1 MANLHFNDYTFVLS
15 ASTKDEVF
23 DDLVSKFPNINFERQ
38 DLELNYNQR
47 VDAFFLS
54 NGIKKYE
61 VGNLKFETINE
72 KTSIKTTE
80 TTNNAPFA
88 LITVTRENMF
98 SVNSPKLK
106 EEVIAILD
114 YLEEQ
119 HNIKMDVSFM
129 QHRVGG
135 GYLDVFFDSQSLKKI
150 TLNSNIGHQEA
161 KRTGQSVFWGKQ
173 LDQEKFNTL
182 IEVLNIQKE
191 LLLKTQ
197 LLKNII
203 HLVGL
208 QAIEEQYE
216 FYKEHET
223 TIKATHTIN
232 NIETRI
238 SRGETAKSIYAD
250 IHREIF
256 STSNI
261 SSDTRRISL
270 FETLVNKNKDFIDF
284 PGSLKDFVTF
294 YIENPASSPTL
305 ERYIDFIKDFSIEK
319 VNKEIR
325 SKSDLGNFFANV
337 LNLSSQ
343 NNQIIVPQGLK
354 LSETELETSL
364 STTPGITQ
372 NISILSNNT
381 SELESRNFGSVE
393 LVTKAKTEQEISENF
408 DLFYQLGRSYDAEQK
423 QYYDISDLELS
434 TSEAKTLLSGLNG
447 FIVAKAGFGSK
458 VKLSSIKLGADKELC
473 LTHSK
478 AEKTIDTKVFNSINA
493 SLGNIHN
500 RYLLDKLLNISSVSL
515 KSDFLSIEDKS
526 AKIMRLEHELAT
538 NQKYYLDVVNSLT
551 RNDARI
557 DIIPF
562 HTTSIN
568 NGKIKSSPRSIP
580 QGDDA
585 SLTDE
590 EKINKYVYL
599 EAYKQKGYDLE
610 NLDNNPPVYNA
621 AFGGDGCVKNL
632 GYPLKID
639 LSSDKKKEI
648 FYNLC
653 VKALDNYSSIAESS
667 DELKTKQFNQITN
680 LLSND
685 KTYSAMLNLTSIIDS
700 TENVTRIIPFE
711 FYGVLNKDNELLGH
725 INVPASFVYNEML
738 QEKLVS
744 LENDRLKVIPTDFN
758 KKKKLINNQLA
769 YFNSFRDYLESNNI
783 ISRKE
788 LNAILSNIFSKGKIT
803 PKEIFQL
810 NYNSSEEMKKIYTIS
825 KAYLDSILTLPN
837 LESTNKKIYGSKF
850 FKDLDTSKKQEI
862 VNAIDAIYA
871 QNNKKALSNQFLELE
886 RIVEDNKFYKR
897 AEEAIVKYKD
907 GLELIKNT
915 TKIVAHSILFNA
927 HHLMLVNRSAQIENA
942 KKELLSVAKEE
953 FSDNYLDKTIGDI
966 APEKLPQ
973 AVINT
978 LLANKDK
985 TIADVASSM
994 TRQANDEIQ
1003 KAFDGNRIKLL
1014 FLNKLKEHQYFSP
1027 EAILSAGVKRADL
1040 NFAPRSGKTRTALN
1054 VLYALGD
1061 KNPSN
1066 FYIQNGNA
1074 TDIVGQLVQ
1083 TFPEILH
1090 TVNLKGI
1097 SDKIDF
1103 IDPKFQKEYTSEI
1116 GVLNIPNIIKKFLQS
1131 EKDDQRK
1138 GEYALK
1144 DEFPFV
1150 ALSFISYFKN
1160 KSRSEIKDLIN
1171 TQLPQRPFLE
1181 IYLDL
1186 LNTER
1191 NNRKINEKDV
1201 FNHNMAAVYAYYLD
1215 YIARNGYIDIADYN
1229 KIRTAIGN
1237 AYEKILEDRRKIAN
1251 KDLRINIVSKNN
1263 MQTMLPGEEL
1273 LMNIG
1278 EAAKLQS
1285 INYLDKYFLSS
1296 GSKDIKFNTSVERIY
1311 SFSNEETCEKLA
1323 KLYKDAKDTIDFI
1336 PNSSLKKLSDNN
1348 EIIVFPFDRKSK
1360 KGDAHI
1366 LISNKFNEIRDEF
1379 IKACKEITHTT
1390 LGEAHKNEISVQ
1402 DLSRVIENSF
1412 NDFEGIKSNIIK
1424 SSEFDHDKL
1433 GNYMGTINDVMANNK
1448 EAVGI
1453 IIRVGEFLE
1462 SQIATTKLAVKKNL
1476 DENKAIFDRALPLL
1490 NVVNYDELI
1499 SQLHEGLDGLK
1510 NSFALRHNKEI
1521 LLSAYKDFLFPAINS
1536 NSNTI
1541 GRRKDYQLL
1550 LDKYTNNSSNANTQS
1565 LRLNYKQNS
1574 DFILMPS
1581 KFSKYGLS
1589 IVSAKPQGLKFNPEK
1604 QELFESVQLNKNII
1618 TVDFIKNNNQS
1629 WETKI
1634 SLDTKES
1641 IKLRASDQAKILST
1655 KSNTFT
1661 LQNGKNASINIIDE
1675 SHKNQGEDTLSN
1687 IGLQNA
1693 ILNSNISVEISATK
1707 KENLQS
1713 VFSIREIPD
1722 LLSSI
1727 IYLAT
1732 TLPEINDLVTK
1743 DAFISATD
1751 HDRHAKFDPFL
1762 VRANRVLPALC
1773 GQLEEFMARRNEAID
1788 TSSYEE
1794 ILNDKDKL
1802 RTDGGILS
1810 GINRAFETIISALS
1824 KKYIE
1829 DDIKKF
1835 KEVDSIDLADIS
1847 FVQEYFPNLA
1857 DKENIL
1863 LCSNASIL
1871 AENFRAKSEADKLK
1885 ITKSPDTLYD
1895 VKIDKDTYIYNN
1907 KFAIASLYAKKYF
1920 VQNKANKFI
1929 STINGLVD
1937 ALKISLIKVKI
1948 EDDEADDIKKEKR
1961 LFNKLVGE
1969 NLKGFQNL
1977 IDYYGFDM
1985 SIKDFIVM
1993 ENKDDKETSGLEMI
2007 KEAAINGG
2015 LPDVVINANKNK
2027 EKLLLKYNIAKEV
2040 FLPKI
2045 LPYINNEKKIEL
2057 HSENGFDTQ
2066 MGFNLAINK
2075 NFIKQNLTNLLIKPD
2090 FSIVD
2095 GTNNK
2100 KINLSLQITF
2110 DYDMVKEMLP
2120 NVSKYL
2126 LDDNDGNV
2134 LYKEKV
2140 SAGNYDTFYSFYTL
2154 VNKGAKDLI
2163 EEQLQKGYKFPLFTD
2178 KIGSSLLSSLLVLET
2193 MIKTNSDNEN
2203 KSILLFSE
2211 NQQVISAIN
2220 KINLEEI
2227 RDNHNIS
2234 FKLITEKNKLQDE
2247 INKFHSMDADPD
2259 VIISN
2264 RKATA
2269 EGMQF
2274 RSYHPE
2280 AYSLYIDGQEVR
2292 NNFAAFIQSA
2302 SRTDS
2307 PEARDLF
2314 AKHYGKNEKFVQRLN
2329 VSFKKYDLVL
2339 EKRDGFFKQ
2348 TDIIDKMQN
2357 IFEDGKL
2364 DNDAM
2369 QQISN
2374 LAYSYN
2380 KNTVAVIIPKE
2391 ASRIPYL
2398 LKAYS
2403 DSYLSSP
2410 KMDEDYVKMS
2420 LAAVYK
2426 LETKSLS
2433 ENIINN
2439 KFGIKQDKNE
2449 ENKNTIGAKI

>member
-1 MANLHFNDYTFVLS
+1 MANLHFNDYTFILS
-15 ASTKDEVF
+15 TNTKDEVF
-23 DDLVSKFPNINFERQ
+23 DDLASKFPDINFERQ
-38 DLELNYNQR
+38 DLELNYDQR

-54 NGIKKYE
+54 GGIKRFE
-61 VGNLKFETINE
+61 VGNLKFETIND

-98 SVNSPKLK
+98 SVNAPKLK
-106 EEVIAILD
+106 EEVITILD
-114 YLEEQ
+114 YLEE
-119 HNIKMDVSFM
+119 HHDIKMDVSFM

-135 GYLDVFFDSQSLKKI
+135 GYLDVFFDSRSLKSI
-150 TLNSNIGHQEA
+150 TINSNIDHKEA
-161 KRTGQSVFWGKQ
+161 KKMGQSLFLGKQ

-182 IEVLNIQKE
+182 IEVLNVQKE

-197 LLKNII
+197 LLKNLI
-203 HLVGL
+203 HLIGL

-216 FYKEHET
+216 FYQKNRDIINST
-223 TIKATHTIN
+223 STIN
-232 NIETRI
+232 SIEARLLK
-238 SRGETAKSIYAD
+238 GETAKSIYAD
-250 IHREIF
+250 IHRAIY

-261 SSDTRRISL
+261 SSHTRRVSL
-270 FETLVNKNKDFIDF
+270 FETLVNKNKDLIDF

-294 YIENPASSPTL
+294 YIENPTSSPAL
-305 ERYIDFIKDFSIEK
+305 ERYIDFIRDFSIEK
-319 VNKEIR
+319 VNEEIR
-325 SKSDLGNFFANV
+325 SKSDLGNFFTNV
-337 LNLSSQ
+337 LNLFSQ
-343 NNQIIVPQGLK
+343 NNQIIIPQGLK
-354 LSETELETSL
+354 LSEAELEASL
-364 STTPGITQ
+364 SATPGITQ

-381 SELESRNFGSVE
+381 SELESGNFGSIE
-393 LVTKAKTEQEISENF
+393 LVTKPKTEQEISENF
-408 DLFYQLGRSYDAEQK
+408 DLFYQLGRSSDAEQK
-423 QYYDISDLELS
+423 QYYDISDLVLS
-434 TSEAKTLLSGLNG
+434 ASEVKTLMAKLNG
-447 FIVAKAGFGSK
+447 FIV
-458 VKLSSIKLGADKELC
+458 VKSGLSSTFKLTGIKLGANKELFFS
-473 LTHSK
+473 HQD
-478 AEKTIDTKVFNSINA
+478 AESVPEGKIFNTINDF
-493 SLGNIHN
+493 LGNIHN
-500 RYLLDKLLNISSVSL
+500 RHLLDKLLNISAVSL
-515 KSDFLSIEDKS
+515 KSDFLHIENKA
-526 AKIMRLEHELAT
+526 AKLIRLEQELAT
-538 NQKYYLDVVNSLT
+538 NQKYFLDVVNTLT

-562 HTTSIN
+562 HATSIN
-568 NGKIKSSPRSIP
+568 NGQIKSSPRSIP

-585 SLTDE
+585 SLTAE

-610 NLDNNPPVYNA
+610 DLNNNPPVYNA

-639 LSSDKKKEI
+639 LSNDKKKEI

-653 VKALDNYSSIAESS
+653 MRALDNYSAIAESP
-667 DELKTKQFNQITN
+667 DELKTKQMNQLTN
-680 LLSND
+680 LLSNN

-725 INVPASFVYNEML
+725 INIPASFIYNEML

-758 KKKKLINNQLA
+758 KKKKLINNQLG
-769 YFNSFRDYLESNNI
+769 YFNSFRDYLENNNI
-783 ISRKE
+783 ISKKD
-788 LNAILSNIFSKGKIT
+788 LNAILNSVFAKGKIT
-803 PKEIFQL
+803 PKEILQA
-810 NYNSSEEMKKIYTIS
+810 NYNSSDEMKKIYAIS
-825 KAYLDSILTLPN
+825 KAYLDSILVLPD
-837 LESTNKKIYGSKF
+837 LESTNKKIYGAKY
-850 FKDLDTSKKQEI
+850 FKDLNVDKRQKIINT
-862 VNAIDAIYA
+862 IDAIYA
-871 QNNKKALSNQFLELE
+871 QNNKKALSGQFLELE
-886 RIVEDNKFYKR
+886 RVIGDNKFYKR

-907 GLELIKNT
+907 GLDLMRNA

-927 HHLMLVNRSAQIENA
+927 HHLLLLNRSAQIDNA
-942 KKELLSVAKEE
+942 KKMLLSVAKNELG
-953 FSDNYLDKTIGDI
+953 DNYLNTTVSKIDP
-966 APEKLPQ
+966 AKLPQ
-973 AVINT
+973 AIANT
-978 LLANKDK
+978 LLANQDK
-985 TIADVASSM
+985 TISEIVSSM
-994 TRQANDEIQ
+994 ARQANDEIQ

-1027 EAILSAGVKRADL
+1027 EAILSAGVKSADL

-1054 VLYALGD
+1054 ILYALAD

-1103 IDPKFQKEYTSEI
+1103 INPKFQKEYTNEVGI
-1116 GVLNIPNIIKKFLQS
+1116 LNIPNIIKKFLQS

-1150 ALSFISYFKN
+1150 ILSFISYFKD
-1160 KSRSEIKDLIN
+1160 KTRSEIKDLIN
-1171 TQLPQRPFLE
+1171 LQLPQKPFLE
-1181 IYLDL
+1181 IYFNLS
-1186 LNTER
+1186 NAER

-1201 FNHNMAAVYAYYLD
+1201 FNHNIAAVYAYYLD
-1215 YIARNGYIDIADYN
+1215 YIAQNGYIDAADYD
-1229 KIRTAIGN
+1229 KIKNAISN

-1251 KDLRINIVSKNN
+1251 KDLKINIVSKNN
-1263 MQTMLPGEEL
+1263 LHTMLPGQEL

-1278 EAAKLQS
+1278 ESTNLQ
-1285 INYLDKYFLSS
+1285 NVNDLEKYFISS
-1296 GSKDIKFNTSVERIY
+1296 GSKDIKFNTSIDRIY
-1311 SFSNEETCEKLA
+1311 DFNNDATFTKLA
-1323 KLYKDAKDTIDFI
+1323 KLYKNAKETVDFI
-1336 PNSSLKKLSDNN
+1336 PDSSLKKLSDQN
-1348 EIIVFPFDRKSK
+1348 EIIVFPFDKKSK
-1360 KGDAHI
+1360 KSDTQV

-1379 IKACKEITHTT
+1379 IKYCKEITHKT
-1390 LGEAHKNEISVQ
+1390 LGDACKTEILVQ
-1402 DLSRVIENSF
+1402 DLSRVIESSF
-1412 NDFEGIKSNIIK
+1412 NDYEGIKSNIIK
-1424 SSEFDHDKL
+1424 SAEFDHDKIS
-1433 GNYMGTINDVMANNK
+1433 NHMGSINDIMANNK
-1448 EAVGI
+1448 EAIGI
-1453 IIRVGEFLE
+1453 IIKVADFLE
-1462 SQIATTKLAVKKNL
+1462 SQIATTKLMVKKNL
-1476 DENKAIFDRALPLL
+1476 DENKSIFDRALPLL
-1490 NVVNYDELI
+1490 NVANYDELMA
-1499 SQLHEGLDGLK
+1499 QLYEGLNSLK
-1510 NSFALRHNKEI
+1510 DTFALKHNKEI
-1521 LLSAYKDFLFPAINS
+1521 LLSAYKDFIFPTINS
-1536 NSNTI
+1536 TTKAI
-1541 GRRKDYQLL
+1541 ARRKDYQLL
-1550 LDKYTNNSSNANTQS
+1550 LEKYTNNSSNANTQS
-1565 LRLNYKQNS
+1565 LKLNYKQNS
-1574 DFILMPS
+1574 DLVLMPS
-1581 KFSKYGLS
+1581 RFSKYGLS
-1589 IVSAKPQGLKFNPEK
+1589 IIATEPQGLKFNPEK
-1604 QELFESVQLNKNII
+1604 KELFETVALNSNIV

-1634 SLDTKES
+1634 YLDTKES
-1641 IKLRASDQAKILST
+1641 IKLKSNEHAKILST
-1655 KSNTFT
+1655 QSNTFT

-1722 LLSSI
+1722 ILSSV
-1727 IYLAT
+1727 IYLAA
-1732 TLPEINDLVTK
+1732 TLPELNDLVNK
-1743 DAFISATD
+1743 DAFIRATD
-1751 HDRHAKFDPFL
+1751 YDRHIKLDPFL
-1762 VRANRVLPALC
+1762 IRVNNVLPALC
-1773 GQLEEFMARRNEAID
+1773 GQLEEFIAKRNESLD
-1788 TSSYEE
+1788 TSFFEN
-1794 ILNDKDKL
+1794 ILSDKELFKA
-1802 RTDGGILS
+1802 DGGIL
-1810 GINRAFETIISALS
+1810 GNINRVFEVIIDGLS
-1824 KKYIE
+1824 KRYMEANIT
-1829 DDIKKF
+1829 KF
-1835 KEVDSIDLADIS
+1835 KELSSIDLADIN
-1847 FVQEYFPNLA
+1847 FVQEYFSNLA
-1857 DKENIL
+1857 DKDNVL
-1863 LCSNASIL
+1863 LCSNTSIL
-1871 AENFRAKSEADKLK
+1871 AENYRAKSEADKLK

-1895 VKIDKDTYIYNN
+1895 VKIDKDTHLHNK
-1907 KFAIASLYAKKYF
+1907 KFAIASLYTKRYF
-1920 VQNKANKFI
+1920 HQNNASKFI
-1929 STINGLVD
+1929 SSVNSLVD

-1948 EDDEADDIKKEKR
+1948 ETDDSEDIKKEKR
-1961 LFNKLVGE
+1961 NFNKLVGE
-1969 NLKGFQNL
+1969 NLKGFQDLMN
-1977 IDYYGFDM
+1977 YYGFDM

-2007 KEAAINGG
+2007 KEAVINGG

-2027 EKLLLKYNIAKEV
+2027 EKLLLKYKIAKEI

-2045 LPYINNEKKIEL
+2045 MPYINQEKKINH
-2057 HSENGFDTQ
+2057 HSESGFDTQ
-2066 MGFNLAINK
+2066 MGFNLATNK
-2075 NFIKQNLTNLLIKPD
+2075 NLIKLNLTNLLLRPD
-2090 FSIVD
+2090 FTTIDAS
-2095 GTNNK
+2095 NHK

-2120 NVSKYL
+2120 NLSRYL
-2126 LDDNDGNV
+2126 LDDDDGNI

-2140 SAGNYDTFYSFYTL
+2140 SAGNYDSFYSFYTL
-2154 VNKGAKDLI
+2154 VNQGAKELV
-2163 EEQLQKGYKFPLFTD
+2163 EEQLKNDYKFPLFTD
-2178 KIGSSLLSSLLVLET
+2178 KIGSSLLSSLLVLEA
-2193 MIKTNSDNEN
+2193 MIETNLEHNN
-2203 KSILLFSE
+2203 KNILLFSE

-2307 PEARDLF
+2307 PEARDIF
-2314 AKHYGKNEKFVQRLN
+2314 NKYYGKNEKFIQKIN
-2329 VSFKKYDLVL
+2329 VSFKKYDLFL
-2339 EKRDGFFKQ
+2339 QKKDNFFNRE
-2348 TDIIDKMQN
+2348 DIINKMQD

-2364 DNDAM
+2364 DNNAM
-2369 QQISN
+2369 EQINN
-2374 LAYSYN
+2374 LANSCGR
-2380 KNTVAVIIPKE
+2380 NTVTVAIPKE

-2398 LKAYS
+2398 VKAYS

-2410 KMDEDYVKMS
+2410 KMDIDYAKMS

-2439 KFGIKQDKNE
+2439 KFVIKQAEDE